1 MNYNTDKFEN
11 YNMEEK
17 ENLKIIL
24 NSFSVD
30 TLRMALDFAQQIEN
44 QKNQIKESKKNELVK
59 EEKIEPEVK
68 FVDSGNVPT
77 PQKQNII
84 QKTISAAK
92 AFKSKGFAGNKA
104 PDLTKAL
111 RILSCHGDDTFTP
124 CPYREKSVNYP
135 NSFFCGACGCG
146 DKSFTQLVS
155 RVDENGETTYAKL
168 DFPEIQC
175 PLKMPGFIN
184 YGETELDSEENKNSR
199 KIYLENTRGIGYIKE
214 HSYIK
219 VEKND
224 ENSRTESEQPNDQ
237 SNPNTENQQSND

>member
-84 QKTISAAK
+84 QK
-92 AFKSKGFAGNKA
+92 KSYALKIFRGF
-104 PDLTKAL
+104 LV
-111 RILSCHGDDTFTP
+111 LST
-124 CPYREKSVNYP
+124 
-135 NSFFCGACGCG
+135 
-146 DKSFTQLVS
+146 
-155 RVDENGETTYAKL
+155 
-168 DFPEIQC
+168 
-175 PLKMPGFIN
+175 
-184 YGETELDSEENKNSR
+184 
-199 KIYLENTRGIGYIKE
+199 
-214 HSYIK
+214 
-219 VEKND
+219 
-224 ENSRTESEQPNDQ
+224 
-237 SNPNTENQQSND
+237 